1 MKPNLCATIK
11 SDEQIEAYLKED
23 GFGYVSYKIDG
34 VRAMVSG
41 NKFMSRSLKPLPNRA
56 LQAAITSNIFDGLD
70 GELVVGDRFAG
81 DVFRQSSSALM
92 SHDGEPDWTFWVF
105 DIQLSDGTFFEQRI
119 RQYEELV
126 KFAVWPRVKV
136 LEQLRVTSVAEVN
149 AFEEKALKLGA
160 EGVIYCRPYAQYK
173 AGRSTPKQGGKCKI
187 KRFVDSEM
195 VVTGVEELM
204 RNQNEAE
211 MNELGYMARG
221 HSKAGMVPGGT
232 MGKLIGTD
240 IHVGAEV
247 KLGTGFTSAERDEIW
262 ANRDAEIGKIW
273 KYKHFPV
280 GVKDKARHPVALGRR
295 APGDMS
301 PMKVVEA
308 MAKVSA
314 KRQGDLFDL

>member
-34 VRAMVSG
+34 VRAIVDG
-41 NKFMSRSLKPLPNRA
+41 NMFMSRSLKPLPNRA
-56 LQAAITSNIFDGLD
+56 VQAALSGNIFDGLD

-81 DVFRQSSSALM
+81 DVFRRSSSALM

-105 DIQLSDGTFFEQRI
+105 DLQSPEDRFFERI
-119 RQYEELV
+119 EYYAELV
-126 KFAVWPRVKV
+126 RLGANPRVKV
-136 LEQLRVTSVAEVN
+136 LEQKIVRTVAEVN
-149 AFEEKALKLGA
+149 AFEVEALKLGA
-160 EGVIYCRPYAQYK
+160 EGVIYCRPYAVYK
-173 AGRSTPKQGGKCKI
+173 EGRSTPKQGGKCKI

-195 VVTGVEELM
+195 IVTGVEELM

-240 IHVGAEV
+240 IHTGVEV
-247 KLGTGFTSAERDEIW
+247 KLGTGFTAAERDEIW
-262 ANRDAEIGKIW
+262 AGRDLEIGKIW

-301 PMKVVEA
+301 PTKVVEA
-308 MAKVSA
+308 MKKVSA
-314 KRQGDLFDL
+314 KMQGDLFDG